1 MVGDTGVGKSS
12 LAIKYTSGNFNI
24 NQPSTSGAQFIKKN
38 LTVDGK
44 QLKFQIWD
52 TAGQEKFM
60 SLAPMYYRSAE
71 IIILVFD
78 VTRKESFKSLRK
90 WMNALQN
97 NKRDG
102 SFIVLAGNKIDV
114 DDRVV
119 GRDEINEFCS

>member
-1 MVGDTGVGKSS
+1 MDIRAAMVGDTGVGKSS

-24 NQPSTSGAQFIKKN
+24 NQPSTSGAQFMKKY

-78 VTRKESFKSLRK
+78 VTR
-90 WMNALQN
+90 
-97 NKRDG
+97 
-102 SFIVLAGNKIDV
+102 
-114 DDRVV
+114 
-119 GRDEINEFCS
+119 